1 MGCDAGTSGSSC
13 FGVAGCEGAGID
25 MVYVSIFDLGRR
37 FRGSSTTAS
46 KYPFF
51 LVSRC
56 GDVVMA
62 MLRSAQW
69 TTCPSASSVVAD
81 GETMRWDAL
90 AAAPTRGAARRAD
103 SVADVDACGDLSNVL
118 SAAPYGTGGVPD
130 LASAGCASYMSDVM
144 SVHAPC
150 EEGAGAVQW

>member
-1 MGCDAGTSGSSC
+1 M
-13 FGVAGCEGAGID
+13 
-25 MVYVSIFDLGRR
+25 
-37 FRGSSTTAS
+37 
-46 KYPFF
+46 
-51 LVSRC
+51 
-56 GDVVMA
+56 
-62 MLRSAQW
+62 
-69 TTCPSASSVVAD
+69 AD

-130 LASAGCASYMSDVM
+130 LASAGCTSYMSDVM

-150 EEGAGAVQW
+150 EEGAGAV

>member
-1 MGCDAGTSGSSC
+1 MGCEAGAGGASC
-13 FGVAGCEGAGID
+13 LGVVGCEGVGID

-69 TTCPSASSVVAD
+69 TTCPSALSVVAD
-81 GETMRWDAL
+81 GETMRCDAL
-90 AAAPTRGAARRAD
+90 DAAPTGGAARRAD
-103 SVADVDACGDLSNVL
+103 SVADVDPCGDLSNVL
-118 SAAPYGTGGVPD
+118 SAALCVTDGLPD
-130 LASAGCASYMSDVM
+130 LASAGRVSCMSDVM

-150 EEGAGAVQW
+150 EEGAGAM